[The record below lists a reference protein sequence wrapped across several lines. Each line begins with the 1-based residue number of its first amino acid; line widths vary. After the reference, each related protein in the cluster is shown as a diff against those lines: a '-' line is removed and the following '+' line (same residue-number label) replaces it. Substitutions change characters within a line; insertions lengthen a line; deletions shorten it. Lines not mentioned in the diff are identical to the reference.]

1 MTGYRGSEH
10 GMWCGI
16 EVANGEDAVVGV
28 ANTAWYLV
36 VYTRGERGMIFSGM
50 YELRTWHDI

>member
-1 MTGYRGSEH
+1 
-10 GMWCGI
+10 MWCGI